1 MTENKNFANIS
12 NSKNTKNTTDN
23 IEEMAKIKSEK
34 IYKDDDELESV
45 GCLAS
50 CCQWFANKG
59 ILRKNSL
66 KLAHRLKKRR
76 SKKELDDGDE
86 EVPEDKNDISAATLA
101 VLAGR

>member
-1 MTENKNFANIS
+1 MTEDQKFANLS
-12 NSKNTKNTTDN
+12 KSKNVKITSDK
-23 IEEMAKIKSEK
+23 IEEVPEVESEK

-50 CCQWFANKG
+50 CCQWFAKKG
-59 ILRKNSL
+59 ILRKNTL

-76 SKKELDDGDE
+76 SRKDLDDGEE